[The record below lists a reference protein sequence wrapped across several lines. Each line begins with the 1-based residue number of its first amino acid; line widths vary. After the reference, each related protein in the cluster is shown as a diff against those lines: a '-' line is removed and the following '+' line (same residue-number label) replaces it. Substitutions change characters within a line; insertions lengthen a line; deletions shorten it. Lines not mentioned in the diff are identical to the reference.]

1 MPGGGRLVGQ
11 RFGAGARGGGALR
24 SLSPPSHLLEGR
36 ISLSPPACS
45 SPRRAAP
52 RFCPGASSP
61 LGEACSRSCFPLQG
75 QRGPSRPAPLPALL
89 AGGTQRGQS
98 VSHAGCWG
106 VRRRRASRCSSPGPV
121 TPSRFLPLPASRS
134 RGTPRFLFVGTR
146 SQELCRGPLERRCLG
161 PRWGRPSR
169 PAPLCSRGL
178 FLSHASSGEGLWSLP
193 PPPRVLVPSWRLH
206 PHDFVRICPPPEAPP
221 PSPSHWGRA
230 AGHELGRW
238 GLGVGTQ
245 TLSAWQTRTDRRPCA
260 PDGSAAQQ

>member
-36 ISLSPPACS
+36 ISLSPPARS

-75 QRGPSRPAPLPALL
+75 QRGTSRPAPLPALL

-106 VRRRRASRCSSPGPV
+106 VRRRRASRCLSPGPV

-134 RGTPRFLFVGTR
+134 RGAPRFLFVGTR
-146 SQELCRGPLERRCLG
+146 SQELCRGPLGGRCHSKPLPRSSVGAALPAGTPVLAG
-161 PRWGRPSR
+161 P
-169 PAPLCSRGL
+169 
-178 FLSHASSGEGLWSLP
+178 LP
-193 PPPRVLVPSWRLH
+193 
-206 PHDFVRICPPPEAPP
+206 
-221 PSPSHWGRA
+221 
-230 AGHELGRW
+230 
-238 GLGVGTQ
+238 
-245 TLSAWQTRTDRRPCA
+245 
-260 PDGSAAQQ
+260 